1 MLRGDEDAYTF
12 KTYVCVCVYNNT
24 EVDLTSFIKD
34 ILLKLNVIS
43 TTKMH
48 FSSVILT
55 KFVWLFEKPKHFPNT
70 FDSEQY
76 LELLD
81 TFTSILIYLYLT

>member
-55 KFVWLFEKPKHFPNT
+55 KFV
-70 FDSEQY
+70 
-76 LELLD
+76 
-81 TFTSILIYLYLT
+81 